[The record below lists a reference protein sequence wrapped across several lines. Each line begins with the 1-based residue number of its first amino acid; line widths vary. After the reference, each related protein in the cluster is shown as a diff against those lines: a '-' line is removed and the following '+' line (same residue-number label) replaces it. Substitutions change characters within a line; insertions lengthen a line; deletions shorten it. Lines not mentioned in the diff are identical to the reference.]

1 MKKYLISNE
10 GNFYKANLH
19 CHTTM
24 SDGNLTPAEIK
35 ELYLSL
41 GYSVVAFT
49 DHDVFIPHNDLTD
62 DNFVA
67 LNGFEMEFADYYDCY
82 LNAKPWDFVKQ
93 SHFCFIALDDKMDI
107 QPFYHRTKY
116 TIGNTEA
123 RKLVKFNENEPDFER
138 WFTPNCI
145 NYVVKAAREKNFFVT
160 YNHPTWSL
168 EDYRDYSCYKGMN
181 AFEIMNGD
189 TALGYLDYN
198 PAVYDDILRGGQ
210 KLFIIAGDDNHNRN
224 PLPSHFGS
232 GVCYTMIKAK
242 ELTYKAITD
251 SMLKGDFYASQGPE
265 IKELYIEDDKLYIKC
280 SEAYKINVT
289 YQACKAQ
296 VKYSEDGTPLTEA
309 CFDLSKVHGYF
320 RVTVTDSESRH
331 ACTNA
336 YFPEDLG
343 L

>member
-1 MKKYLISNE
+1 MKKYLISND

-19 CHTTM
+19 CHTNL
-24 SDGNLTPAEIK
+24 SDGNFSPEQIK
-35 ELYLSL
+35 EFYKNL
-41 GYSVVAFT
+41 GYSVVAYT

-62 DNFVA
+62 DTFLA
-67 LNGFEMEFADYYDCY
+67 LNGFEMEFADFYDCY

-116 TIGNTEA
+116 TVGNTQS

-138 WFTPNCI
+138 CYTPNCI
-145 NYVVKAAREKNFFVT
+145 NYVIKTAKEKNFFVT

-168 EDYRDYSCYKGMN
+168 EDYNDYSCYKNMN

-189 TALGYLDYN
+189 IVKGYLDYN

-210 KLFIIAGDDNHNRN
+210 KVYCIGADDNHEIKDM
-224 PLPSHFGS
+224 
-232 GVCYTMIKAK
+232 GVCYIMIKAK

-251 SMLKGDFYASQGPE
+251 SMLSGNFYTSQGPE

-280 SEAYKINVT
+280 SNAYKIHVT

-296 VKYSEDGTPLTEA
+296 VRYSEDGSPLTEA
-309 CFDLSKVHGYF
+309 CFDFIKDRGYF
-320 RVTVTDSESRH
+320 RITVTDAEGKH

-336 YFPEDLG
+336 YFPEDLD